1 MGAKNI
7 DVFLSGGSS
16 NTDPNASLGGI
27 ISTTKLFGQL
37 PAYDTTIIAGVTLL
51 DAVNLLSVELT
62 FVLATKL
69 LSIKEIGEPLAAIT
83 VDVSV
88 DGEYILTTPD
98 GLTEL
103 SVSVVNASLPVA
115 DATVTVTATNIMHN
129 LFDAVSSANSQ
140 VGDINYR
147 HVYLKNKTNAA
158 LSLKVFI
165 ETQLNGLDYIEI
177 GFFSISSGTID
188 EQLSNENSS
197 PSSVIFLAPTSA
209 DDAQLLSLTAQAYIG
224 LYIKRTV
231 LALTDVNTPVDSAV
245 LNVIEYT

>member
-7 DVFLSGGSS
+7 DVFLSGGTS
-16 NTDPNASLGGI
+16 NADPDLSLGGI
-27 ISTTKLFGQL
+27 ISATKLFGQL
-37 PAYDTTIIAGVTLL
+37 PVYDTTAIAGVTLL

-103 SVSVVNASLPVA
+103 SISVVNASLPVA
-115 DATVTVTATNIMHN
+115 DATVTVTATDIMHN

-147 HVYLKNKTNAA
+147 HIYLKNKTASA
-158 LSLKVFI
+158 LSLKVI
-165 ETQLNGLDYIEI
+165 INTQLNGLDYIEI
-177 GFFSISSGTID
+177 GFESTSSGSVDSLLAD
-188 EQLSNENSS
+188 ESS
-197 PSSVIFLAPTSA
+197 APTGVTFNAPSVA
-209 DDAQLLSLTAQAYIG
+209 NDGIMLSLAAFGYVG
-224 LYIKRTV
+224 VFIKRTV
-231 LALTDVNTPVDSAV
+231 LALTDVNTPVDTA
-245 LNVIEYT
+245 LLEIIEYV